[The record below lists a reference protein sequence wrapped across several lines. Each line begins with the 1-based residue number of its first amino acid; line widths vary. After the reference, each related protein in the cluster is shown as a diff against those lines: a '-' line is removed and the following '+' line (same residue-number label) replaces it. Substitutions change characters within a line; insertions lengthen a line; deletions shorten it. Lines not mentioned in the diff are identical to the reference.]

1 MKKLSRVLR
10 SSALSLVVA
19 ATLCGPSGAALAR
32 TGASAKPNPA
42 KIAPAQRQMNVLLI
56 VSDDLSARIGSY
68 GAPVLTPNI
77 DRLAREGVRFDRAYV
92 QFPWCAPSR
101 ASFLT
106 GLRPDTVGVKDLQT
120 HIRTTVPNV
129 VTLPQYFRQNGYF
142 SGRVGKIF
150 HQGVPGDIGRS
161 GPDDPVSWTE
171 VSNPRGRDKDAEAQ
185 GRLVNLTPGIGLGS
199 AIAHLADEG
208 SDEEQTDGKVASEAI
223 RMLQANRNRPFF
235 IAAGFYRPH
244 VPEVAPKR
252 YFDLYPLSRIKIAP
266 ETPQSLAKV
275 LPASRAWVPD
285 NLGMAPDQQR
295 EAIQAYY
302 AATSF
307 MDAQVGRVLQAVR
320 QLGLEK
326 NTIIVFLSDHGY
338 LLGEHGQWGKN
349 VLWEEAN
356 RAPFII
362 RVPGA
367 AGNGKASRKI
377 VEFLDLYP
385 TLLEAAGLPGNR
397 SNQGLSLMRLLR
409 KPNDAR
415 WNKPALS
422 QVRGGR
428 SVRTDRWRYTEWEG
442 GRLGR
447 ELYDHRSDPTEH
459 NTLAADP
466 RHAAVVA
473 KLSAMLPKES
483 IEPRGG
489 GIHYRPAQDC
499 IALPVNAPAGLGVKC
514 SAD

>member
-1 MKKLSRVLR
+1 MKKLGRLLR
-10 SSALSLVVA
+10 SSALALATA
-19 ATLCGPSGAALAR
+19 ATLVGQSGPVLAR
-32 TGASAKPNPA
+32 AGATPKPV
-42 KIAPAQRQMNVLLI
+42 KTAPAQRRMNVLLI

-77 DRLAREGVRFDRAYV
+77 DRLARDGVRFDRAYV

-106 GLRPDTVGVKDLQT
+106 GLRPDTTGVKDLQT
-120 HIRTTVPNV
+120 HVRTVLPNV
-129 VTLPQYFRQNGYF
+129 VTLPQHFKQNGYF

-150 HQGVPGDIGRS
+150 HQGVPSDIGRS

-171 VSNPRGRDKDAEAQ
+171 VSNPRGRDKDAELE

-199 AIAHLADEG
+199 AAAHLADEG
-208 SDEEQTDGKVASEAI
+208 SDEEQTDGKVASETI
-223 RMLQANRNRPFF
+223 RMLQANKDRPFF

-244 VPEVAPKR
+244 VPEVAPKK
-252 YFDLYPLSRIKIAP
+252 YFELYPLSGIKIAT

-275 LPASRAWVPD
+275 LPASRAWLPD
-285 NLGMAPDQQR
+285 HLGMTPHEQR
-295 EAIQAYY
+295 QAIQAYY
-302 AATSF
+302 AGTSF
-307 MDAQVGRVLQAVR
+307 MDAQVGRLLHAVR
-320 QLGLEK
+320 RLGLEK
-326 NTIIVFLSDHGY
+326 NTIIVFMSDHGY

-367 AGNGKASRKI
+367 AGNGRPSRRI

-385 TLLEAAGLPGNR
+385 TLVEAAGLPANR
-397 SNQGLSLMRLLR
+397 STQGVSLMRLLR
-409 KPNDAR
+409 NPESSR
-415 WNKPALS
+415 WSRPAFS
-422 QVRGGR
+422 QIRGGR

-447 ELYDHRSDPTEH
+447 ELYDHRLDPGEH
-459 NTLAADP
+459 NNLAGDP
-466 RHAAVVA
+466 KHAAVVA
-473 KLSAMLPKES
+473 RLRVLLPKGLV
-483 IEPRGG
+483 EPRGSTLR
-489 GIHYRPAQDC
+489 YRPAQDC
-499 IALPVNAPAGLGVKC
+499 LELPPHLPAAVGVKC
-514 SAD
+514 SID